1 MDEIG
6 VCLGCRVREAVG
18 RGDISST
25 EGMSDK
31 SMWGIDPKSRLR
43 GSLAL
48 PGPARHDADGD
59 IRFAE
64 MMTTGRV

>member
-1 MDEIG
+1 
-6 VCLGCRVREAVG
+6 VREAVG

-31 SMWGIDPKSRLR
+31 SMWGIDPKSRLG